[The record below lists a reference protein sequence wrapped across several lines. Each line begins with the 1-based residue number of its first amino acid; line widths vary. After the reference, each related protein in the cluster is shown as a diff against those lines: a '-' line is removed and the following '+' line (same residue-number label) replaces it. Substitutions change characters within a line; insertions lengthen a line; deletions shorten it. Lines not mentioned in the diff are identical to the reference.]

1 MRNKKLR
8 LESKKQEV
16 ENSYFSLLTSHFS
29 LLIAGFGGQGI
40 LFAGKLLAQSAM
52 LEGRHVTWF
61 PSYGAEIRG
70 GTANCTVIIS
80 DDMIGS
86 PVVRQ
91 PDSLLIMNE
100 ASMKKFEPLLKPQ
113 GLLIINTSLIKEL
126 PERSDIEIVKI
137 KATDIAEEF
146 GGSQIANMVML
157 GALIAKTRIINPGTI
172 STALK
177 EIIPEHRK
185 NVIQI
190 NERAFKG
197 GLKGIA
203 Y

>member
-1 MRNKKLR
+1 MGNKKLR
-8 LESKKQEV
+8 LESKKQEM
-16 ENSYFSLLTSHFS
+16 ENSYFS

-91 PDSLLIMNE
+91 PDLLLIMNE

-113 GLLIINTSLIKEL
+113 GLLIINTSLIKNL
-126 PERSDIEIVKI
+126 PNRSDIEIIKI

-157 GALIAKTRIINPGTI
+157 GALIAKTRILNPGTI

>member
-1 MRNKKLR
+1 MK
-8 LESKKQEV
+8 
-16 ENSYFSLLTSHFS
+16 ENALQLI
-29 LLIAGFGGQGI
+29 IAGFGGQGI
-40 LFAGKLLAQSAM
+40 LFAGRLLAQSAM

-146 GGSQIANMVML
+146 GSSQTANMVML
-157 GALIAKTRIINPGTI
+157 GALIAKTRIINAGTI

-177 EIIPEHRK
+177 EIIPEYRK

-197 GLKGIA
+197 GLKGIV

>member
-1 MRNKKLR
+1 MGNKKL
-8 LESKKQEV
+8 S
-16 ENSYFSLLTSHFS
+16 SLFTSHFS

-52 LEGRHVTWF
+52 IEGKHVTWF

-86 PVVRQ
+86 PVVQR

-100 ASMKKFEPLLKPQ
+100 ASLKKFEPSLKPQ
-113 GLLIINTSLIKEL
+113 GLLIMNASLIKNQ
-126 PERSDIEIVKI
+126 PHRTDIEIIMI
-137 KATDIAEEF
+137 KATDMAE
-146 GGSQIANMVML
+146 GLGSGQVANMVML
-157 GALIAKTRIINPGTI
+157 GALIAKARIIKPYTI

-185 NVIQI
+185 NIIQL
-190 NERAFKG
+190 NERAFHG
-197 GLKGIA
+197 GFQEIA
-203 Y
+203 D

>member
-16 ENSYFSLLTSHFS
+16 ENSYFS

-126 PERSDIEIVKI
+126 PERPDIEIIKI
-137 KATDIAEEF
+137 KASDIAEEF
-146 GGSQIANMVML
+146 GNSQIANMVML

>member
-16 ENSYFSLLTSHFS
+16 ENSHFS

-113 GLLIINTSLIKEL
+113 GLLIINTSLIKNL
-126 PERSDIEIVKI
+126 PERSDIEIIKI

-146 GGSQIANMVML
+146 GSSQIANMVML

>member
-8 LESKKQEV
+8 LESNKQEV
-16 ENSYFSLLTSHFS
+16 ENSHFS
-29 LLIAGFGGQGI
+29 LLIAGFRSQGI

-80 DDMIGS
+80 DDMIVS

-126 PERSDIEIVKI
+126 PERQDIEIVKI

-185 NVIQI
+185 NGIQI
-190 NERAFKG
+190 NERAFNG